1 VGFRCGLNVELRV
14 LVIKQNKNIQPL
26 LRDASW
32 NRNQTIISLY
42 DQQFATLLSDEH
54 EELIARLLRL

>member
-1 VGFRCGLNVELRV
+1 MGFRCGLNVELRV

-32 NRNQTIISLY
+32 NRNQTIISLN